1 MIKIAHISDIH
12 FGAEDSVLTEIIL
25 EDLMAVDPR
34 LVAVSGDLTQRAKTK
49 QFKQAAEFLDRIK
62 APKIVIPGN
71 HDISLFNIFRRF
83 IKPLNRFFKFISDEE
98 CPVYQDD
105 NIAAVGINSARS
117 LTLKNGRINRD
128 QIALIK
134 KRFRKIDPDI
144 MKIIVIH
151 HNLVPSP
158 GKKSQSFIGRAGL
171 LLDIIGDVE
180 IDLILAGHVHTAY
193 SEIITPSNSQSYT
206 AVLASA
212 GTSIS
217 ERRRGTPNSYNLI
230 QISSSQEL
238 AVTIRQFNGDSFS
251 NYKTT
256 RFTRINHLWQKKSAG
271 SI

>member
-12 FGAEDSVLTEIIL
+12 FGAEDSVLAEIIL
-25 EDLMAVDPR
+25 EDLIAVDPR

-83 IKPLNRFFKFISDEE
+83 IKPLNRFFKFISDEM
-98 CPVYQDD
+98 CPIYQDD

-117 LTLKNGRINRD
+117 LTLKSGRINRD

-158 GKKSQSFIGRAGL
+158 GEKSQSFIGRAGL
-171 LLDIIGDVE
+171 LLDTIGHVE
-180 IDLILAGHVHTAY
+180 IDLVLAGHVHTAY
-193 SEIITPSNSQSYT
+193 SEIIAPSGSHSYT
-206 AVLASA
+206 SVLASA

-217 ERRRGTPNSYNLI
+217 LRRRGTPNSYNLI
-230 QISSSQEL
+230 HIPQPNQINII
-238 AVTIRQFNGDSFS
+238 IRQFNGNSFS

-256 RFTRINHLWQKKSAG
+256 SFTRLNHLWQKKSAV